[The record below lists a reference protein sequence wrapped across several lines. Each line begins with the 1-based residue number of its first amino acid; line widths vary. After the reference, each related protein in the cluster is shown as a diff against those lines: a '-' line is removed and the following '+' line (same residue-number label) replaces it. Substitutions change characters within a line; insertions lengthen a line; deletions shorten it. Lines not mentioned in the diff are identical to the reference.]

1 MSMKLMC
8 SRGISNIVAAILF
21 IVLLI
26 STLVFLAPIISAQSR
41 FINVGKEAIKVEAIK
56 GKENIKA
63 FFTYVNGEL
72 YAAVTNEG
80 DVKSILDVLYL
91 RCNETFDIQRLNVTV
106 LPEEAVYIRIPGNK
120 NNYTKALIITEYG
133 NVFYIK
139 DPETLN
145 NVLPNNSS
153 LTIPYTITS
162 IVNLTRTG
170 INLWSGN
177 LVSTQIW
184 YVSKNE
190 TITFINTTDIKY
202 FTTWTEPAETSSYWS
217 SVLMNENSFSLDEH
231 IYLVSTDGTQRHWFI
246 YLIKL
251 PSSENIKEVLL
262 NLTVAYYVKARTAAD
277 EVSQEIYVALAD
289 EEQLLSITTTTDS
302 PANGYKDYRVLME
315 RDFPDFLY
323 IKRILKVFIPEWRK
337 LLRSDVINYVVDMK
351 LPIESSNVKYLAV
364 IIVHDFITHSVSSTT
379 PRYAT
384 YAAAVQINS
393 ITVR

>member
-1 MSMKLMC
+1 M
-8 SRGISNIVAAILF
+8 
-21 IVLLI
+21 
-26 STLVFLAPIISAQSR
+26 
-41 FINVGKEAIKVEAIK
+41 
-56 GKENIKA
+56 
-63 FFTYVNGEL
+63 
-72 YAAVTNEG
+72 
-80 DVKSILDVLYL
+80 
-91 RCNETFDIQRLNVTV
+91 